1 MVVCVSC
8 VKGVDEVFVV
18 YPDTSLAK
26 KRDSP
31 PSLPDKPKRSK
42 DSVVVSAD
50 DKHKKTQQ
58 KKEKEEEKEEA
69 TASKKK
75 RKKKKK
81 NSSQSSSDPC
91 ELSTEKKDKGG
102 GDKDVVAKDVDK
114 ELKKDI
120 DKDANKVGDN
130 DVNKQA
136 AGVSKRRV
144 KTEPAGA
151 EELKKTKTKMKMV
164 VGGGAIDRA
173 VADKESVRRE
183 HANTENDSDI
193 SYCSSPNST
202 TESISSVGG
211 AEPVSTEM
219 SKDDSSVDKDTMI
232 SKEDAVTKKSDIVNK
247 EATVEKEE
255 SAVAKEVDVRKKKR
269 VHTCAFCGLGETMT
283 KSYKR
288 CQK

>member
-1 MVVCVSC
+1 MSC
-8 VKGVDEVFVV
+8 VKVVDEVCVV
-18 YPDTSLAK
+18 YPDTSLVK
-26 KRDSP
+26 KRNSP
-31 PSLPDKPKRSK
+31 PSLPDKHKSSK
-42 DSVVVSAD
+42 DSVVVSVD
-50 DKHKKTQQ
+50 DKHEKTQQ
-58 KKEKEEEKEEA
+58 EKEKEEEEKEEA

-81 NSSQSSSDPC
+81 KSSQSSSDPC

-102 GDKDVVAKDVDK
+102 GDKDVVDK

-120 DKDANKVGDN
+120 DKDTNKVGDN

-151 EELKKTKTKMKMV
+151 EELKRTKTKMKMV
-164 VGGGAIDRA
+164 VDGSDGGAIDRA
-173 VADKESVRRE
+173 IADKESVRRE

-211 AEPVSTEM
+211 AEPVSTE
-219 SKDDSSVDKDTMI
+219 DGASVDKDTMI
-232 SKEDAVTKKSDIVNK
+232 SKEDAVAKKSDIVNK

-283 KSYKR
+283 KSFKR